1 MSSRSFPFHLS
12 KGSKSCRRLLAGFT
26 STCLVNVRQMWE
38 TPFFKKCLFFI
49 DASVFSFTSCIWFLK
64 HIKSLFLYYIKIDLD
79 RAALCW
85 RMLVGVLAWVEVSGR
100 KFIAS
105 GRVQFE
111 LLTIRSSQVV
121 SLRVEVQRPSQ
132 GQGSDNLHE
141 IWNMKET
148 VLSAKH
154 LRIYFVPLTG
164 SYQNYSYWR
173 PFFILFTKPTLLPQA
188 RWQMHE

>member
-1 MSSRSFPFHLS
+1 M
-12 KGSKSCRRLLAGFT
+12 
-26 STCLVNVRQMWE
+26 
-38 TPFFKKCLFFI
+38 
-49 DASVFSFTSCIWFLK
+49 
-64 HIKSLFLYYIKIDLD
+64 KSLFLYYIKIDLD

-132 GQGSDNLHE
+132 GQGSDNLRVWKYE
-141 IWNMKET
+141 GNSFICKASQDLLCSTDWE
-148 VLSAKH
+148 LSE
-154 LRIYFVPLTG
+154 L
-164 SYQNYSYWR
+164 
-173 PFFILFTKPTLLPQA
+173 FILKTFFHLVY
-188 RWQMHE
+188 